1 MEKKVINQIKRKLT
15 DAKAVVTKADKERSL
30 IILYESNYNN
40 KIHTFI
46 SKNNFTQLTQD
57 ITNKLQSKIRT
68 VINEC
73 NIIPKDKKHKYINL
87 NPSVPTIRDLLKIHK
102 KAARIRPIINW
113 KNAPVYKIA

>member
-57 ITNKLQSKIRT
+57 ITTIYNAELEQSLINAIISFLKIRSIST
-68 VINEC
+68 STLTH
-73 NIIPKDKKHKYINL
+73 PFQ
-87 NPSVPTIRDLLKIHK
+87 R
-102 KAARIRPIINW
+102 
-113 KNAPVYKIA
+113 